1 MKKSTWVLVA
11 ALLVIV
17 GAFVF
22 RNTVLVSTPVLENT
36 EAPEISYAKKE
47 VMLGN
52 TLFTLEVADTFA
64 LHERGLSYRQSLA
77 PQTGMLFV
85 FDTPGMY
92 YFWMKDMNF
101 PIDIIWLD
109 QNKKVVHIEHSL
121 SPSTYPDS
129 FGPETPTQ
137 YVIEIPAGEAK
148 QANFVIGDTVN
159 F

>member
-17 GAFVF
+17 GIFVF
-22 RNTVLVSTPVLENT
+22 RNTVLVPSPVSDNT
-36 EAPEISYAKKE
+36 VAPEISYAKKE

-129 FGPETPTQ
+129 FGPDTPTQ

-148 QANFVIGDTVN
+148 DVGLSKGGVVSF
-159 F
+159 

>member
-1 MKKSTWVLVA
+1 MKKSTWVLAGV
-11 ALLVIV
+11 LLIIV
-17 GAFVF
+17 GIFVF
-22 RNTVLVSTPVLENT
+22 RNTVLVPTPVPENT
-36 EAPEISYAKKE
+36 VAPEISYTKKE

-52 TLFTLEVADTFA
+52 MLFRLEVADTFA
-64 LHERGLSYRQSLA
+64 LQERGLSYRQSLA

-101 PIDIIWLD
+101 PIDIVWLD
-109 QNKKVVHIEHSL
+109 QNKKVVHIEHAL

-137 YVIEIPAGEAK
+137 YVIEIPAGEVKGAGLSK
-148 QANFVIGDTVN
+148 GDVVS